1 MLQIG
6 YKELSDEGSNQPL
19 LSDDEYRTE
28 YSIFCLLAAPLIMS
42 NDLTRWT
49 PAMTRMLL
57 NPEMIA
63 LDQDPLGVSGR
74 VVYNTSGNLSACNHT
89 HPQDTYSTFLEHN
102 LCNDTLALLGGAGAS
117 KASVGAC
124 AEWCA
129 ADDTEAGSGCRYFG
143 FSPKE
148 HYCLRYNA
156 SCVARTSSAPA
167 DQAPSYT
174 VYKLNLTAAAGRG
187 GGGVSPPAPCWD
199 PSAGGGMGI
208 QSRTPNPNMLVVY
221 ARPLHD
227 GAVAV
232 GLMNRDTASNHTI
245 SLALPVIGIPA
256 GTAVKVRD
264 MWGRQDQ
271 DPRLVENGGSD
282 SGMLSRVVCGH
293 CTEVLKVS
301 RVDGKPIPWNPWHS
315 DDERLP

>member
-1 MLQIG
+1 
-6 YKELSDEGSNQPL
+6 
-19 LSDDEYRTE
+19 
-28 YSIFCLLAAPLIMS
+28 
-42 NDLTRWT
+42 
-49 PAMTRMLL
+49 
-57 NPEMIA
+57 
-63 LDQDPLGVSGR
+63 
-74 VVYNTSGNLSACNHT
+74 
-89 HPQDTYSTFLEHN
+89 
-102 LCNDTLALLGGAGAS
+102 
-117 KASVGAC
+117 
-124 AEWCA
+124 
-129 ADDTEAGSGCRYFG
+129 
-143 FSPKE
+143 
-148 HYCLRYNA
+148 
-156 SCVARTSSAPA
+156 
-167 DQAPSYT
+167 
-174 VYKLNLTAAAGRG
+174 
-187 GGGVSPPAPCWD
+187 
-199 PSAGGGMGI
+199 MGI